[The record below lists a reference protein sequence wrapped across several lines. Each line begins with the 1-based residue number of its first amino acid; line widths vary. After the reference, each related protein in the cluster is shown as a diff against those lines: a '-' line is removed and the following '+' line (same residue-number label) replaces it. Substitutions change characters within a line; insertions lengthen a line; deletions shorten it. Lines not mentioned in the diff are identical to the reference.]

1 MAVSELEDRISSV
14 LSDPEQMA
22 RISAM
27 AQSLMGGAA
36 PATAGAEEDSGAA
49 SPLPGLDGA
58 ALGKL
63 SALLKGG
70 AKSRQMQTLEA
81 LAPCLSDK
89 RRDKLTR
96 AIRAAQLLRIAGA
109 GLPDLLG
116 GKDV

>member
-27 AQSLMGGAA
+27 AQSLMGSAA
-36 PATAGAEEDSGAA
+36 PATAGTEEASGAA

-63 SALLKGG
+63 SALLKSG

-81 LAPCLSDK
+81 LAPCLSEA

-96 AIRAAQLLRIAGA
+96 AIRAAQLLRVASSGLGLGA
-109 GLPDLLG
+109 GG
-116 GKDV
+116 GDV